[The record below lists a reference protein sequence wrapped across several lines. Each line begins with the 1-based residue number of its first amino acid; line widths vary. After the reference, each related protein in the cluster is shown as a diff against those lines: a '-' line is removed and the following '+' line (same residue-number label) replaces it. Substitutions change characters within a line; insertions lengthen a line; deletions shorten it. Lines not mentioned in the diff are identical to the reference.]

1 MSDFLL
7 QNWPRLLFLAIFVPL
22 ILVPLVRALL
32 FSEKKHRKSM
42 DALQQYLQM
51 KRPQLLSE
59 HFPDTTWQEPC
70 NYTELSGKLYQSYEF
85 HMQMHFP
92 EETINLT
99 HQISRSAQ
107 YYGREDTDYKWVFY
121 NYYQLAAVSEA
132 SLHPLLSGS
141 FQTMNHT
148 FSPLRGAEKL
158 ADLIGDPERMAAYR
172 QAKTSDTVR
181 LGSAGQLFYERIP
194 REEWDAFVASGVL
207 DKIEQLLTIWKGI
220 GKVSLLYQDHAL
232 TFTIADTPV
241 YNQPYQ
247 CLEEDFLIA
256 HAEQFR
262 QSANALSDIYH
273 CLVHFI

>member
-7 QNWPRLLFLAIFVPL
+7 QNWSKLLFLVIFVPL

-32 FSEKKHRKSM
+32 FSGKKHRKSM

-70 NYTELSGKLYQSYEF
+70 NYTELSNNLYQSYEF

-92 EETINLT
+92 ADTINLT
-99 HQISRSAQ
+99 HQLSRSAQ

-121 NYYQLAAVSEA
+121 NHYQLAAVSES
-132 SLHPLLSGS
+132 SLYPLLSGS

-158 ADLIGDPERMAAYR
+158 ADLIE
-172 QAKTSDTVR
+172 
-181 LGSAGQLFYERIP
+181 
-194 REEWDAFVASGVL
+194 
-207 DKIEQLLTIWKGI
+207 KIML
-220 GKVSLLYQDHAL
+220 
-232 TFTIADTPV
+232 
-241 YNQPYQ
+241 
-247 CLEEDFLIA
+247 
-256 HAEQFR
+256 
-262 QSANALSDIYH
+262 
-273 CLVHFI
+273 